1 MQISWEQLLYI
12 KDQNMSISQESIFE
26 KNWQIYQKIIANNYM
41 LHQELAIESSAI
53 MSILA
58 KNKAVDVMDLGCG
71 DAKQISK
78 QLSAISVNSYTGIDL
93 SDPALTLAK
102 ENLNAVNIE
111 CIFLVGPMESL
122 IKNNNKQ
129 YNIIYS
135 SYAMHHLNDAD
146 KKIFLVDCF
155 NSLSIDGA
163 FILIDLFKN
172 ENQSLEDFKKNYTD
186 ILNAEWNML
195 NQEEKEMVI
204 DHIQQFDFPTQQ
216 STLIDWAK
224 EIGFV
229 VNKSINLDNK
239 HGAII
244 LKKTNSSLY

>member
-1 MQISWEQLLYI
+1 
-12 KDQNMSISQESIFE
+12 MSISQENIFE

-41 LHQELAIESSAI
+41 LHQELALESSAVLNI
-53 MSILA
+53 IA
-58 KNKAVDVMDLGCG
+58 RDKAVDILDLGCG

-78 QLSAISVNSYTGIDL
+78 QLSSIPVNSYTGIDL
-93 SDPALTLAK
+93 SNPALTLAR
-102 ENLNAVNIE
+102 ENLNAVNVE
-111 CIFLVGPMESL
+111 CDFLIGRMESL

-135 SYAMHHLNDAD
+135 SYAIHHLHDAD

-172 ENQSLEDFKKNYTD
+172 ENQSLEDFKRNYTD
-186 ILNAEWNML
+186 TIYADWNML

-204 DHIQQFDFPTQQ
+204 NHIQQFDFPTKQ
-216 STLIDWAK
+216 SILIDWAK

-244 LKKTNSSLY
+244 LKKTNSST

>member
-1 MQISWEQLLYI
+1 
-12 KDQNMSISQESIFE
+12 MSISQENIFE

-41 LHQELAIESSAI
+41 LHQELALESSAVLDI
-53 MSILA
+53 IA
-58 KNKAVDVMDLGCG
+58 RDKAVDILDLGCG

-78 QLSAISVNSYTGIDL
+78 QLSSIPVNSYTGIDL
-93 SDPALTLAK
+93 SNPALTLAR
-102 ENLNAVNIE
+102 ENLNAVNVE
-111 CIFLVGPMESL
+111 CDFLVGPMESL

-135 SYAMHHLNDAD
+135 SYAMHHLHDAD

-172 ENQSLEDFKKNYTD
+172 ENQSLEDFKRNYTD
-186 ILNAEWNML
+186 TLYADWNML

-204 DHIQQFDFPTQQ
+204 NHIQEYDFPTQQ

-224 EIGFV
+224 EVGFI

-244 LKKTNSSLY
+244 LKKKNSSFY

>member
-1 MQISWEQLLYI
+1 
-12 KDQNMSISQESIFE
+12 MSISQENIFE

-41 LHQELAIESSAI
+41 LHQELALESSAVLNI
-53 MSILA
+53 IA
-58 KNKAVDVMDLGCG
+58 RDKAVDILDLGCG

-78 QLSAISVNSYTGIDL
+78 QLCSIQVNSYTGIDL
-93 SDPALTLAK
+93 SNPALTLAW
-102 ENLNAVNIE
+102 ENLNAVNVE
-111 CIFLVGPMESL
+111 CDFLVGRMESL

-135 SYAMHHLNDAD
+135 SYAMHHLHDAD

-172 ENQSLEDFKKNYTD
+172 ENQSLEDFKRNYTYTLYAD
-186 ILNAEWNML
+186 WNML

-204 DHIQQFDFPTQQ
+204 NHIQEYDFPTQQ

-224 EIGFV
+224 EVGFI

-244 LKKTNSSLY
+244 LKKTNSSM

>member
-1 MQISWEQLLYI
+1 
-12 KDQNMSISQESIFE
+12 MSISQENIFE

-41 LHQELAIESSAI
+41 LHQELALESSAVLDI
-53 MSILA
+53 IA
-58 KNKAVDVMDLGCG
+58 RDKAVDILDLGCG

-78 QLSAISVNSYTGIDL
+78 QLSSIPVNSYTGIDL
-93 SDPALTLAK
+93 SNPALTLAR
-102 ENLNAVNIE
+102 ENLNAVNVE
-111 CIFLVGPMESL
+111 CDFLVGPMESL

-135 SYAMHHLNDAD
+135 SYAMHHLHDAD

-172 ENQSLEDFKKNYTD
+172 ENQSLEDFKRNYTD
-186 ILNAEWNML
+186 TLYADWNML

-204 DHIQQFDFPTQQ
+204 NHIQEYDFPTQQ

-224 EIGFV
+224 EVGFI

-244 LKKTNSSLY
+244 LNKTN